1 MKTERDLLMETMEKA
16 KIFKQIK
23 KEYLKDK
30 IIGYYYFQSFL
41 GFSLPKYQI
50 DFILNSKDAYSIL
63 KVIKNS
69 NGKYT
74 FDAKKFKSKINKL
87 KKEKRKRKKE
97 KEKDYETYDIII

>member
-50 DFILNSKDAYSIL
+50 DFILNSKMPEPIL
-63 KVIKNS
+63 MIYTQTVLIGLPVLVES
-69 NGKYT
+69 LARFNGFRAFT
-74 FDAKKFKSKINKL
+74 W
-87 KKEKRKRKKE
+87 
-97 KEKDYETYDIII
+97 